1 MFNNNNKKKSEPMSS
16 NKSGKN
22 LPSVNM
28 ISEGT
33 NLTGTLETKND
44 VRIAGTLDG
53 EAKAKGKVIIASSGK
68 VEGNIEAVGADIA
81 GTVDGEVRVTD
92 KLVLRKSAV
101 IEGDIYTKTILA
113 EEGSQINGSFH
124 MSDNIESEMKKND
137 LSSNSSSKASNSSSN
152 NKKKSSS
159 KKSAISSLKEEK

>member
-1 MFNNNNKKKSEPMSS
+1 MFNNNKKKKTDTMNT

-33 NLTGTLETKND
+33 QLDGTLQTKND
-44 VRIAGTLDG
+44 IRVAGTLNG
-53 EAKAKGKVIIASSGK
+53 EAKADGKIIVSSSGK
-68 VEGNIEAVGADIA
+68 VDGNIEAADADIA
-81 GTVDGEVRVTD
+81 GKIDGEVRVTN
-92 KLVLRKSAV
+92 KLVLRKTAV

-124 MSDNIESEMKKND
+124 MSEDIERQMNKNGTSAGAKKTGTTK
-137 LSSNSSSKASNSSSN
+137 SSSSKS
-152 NKKKSSS
+152 
-159 KKSAISSLKEEK
+159 

>member
-1 MFNNNNKKKSEPMSS
+1 MNS

-33 NLTGTLETKND
+33 RLKGTLETKND
-44 VRIAGTLDG
+44 IRIAGTLNG
-53 EAKAKGKVIIASSGK
+53 EAKAKGKVIVSSSGK
-68 VEGNIEAVGADIA
+68 VEGNIEAVDADIA
-81 GTVDGEVRVTD
+81 GTIDGEVRVTN

-101 IEGDIYTKTILA
+101 VEGDIYTKTILA

-124 MSDNIESEMKKND
+124 MSDNIKNEITSNGLSEDLKGGKKPSVD
-137 LSSNSSSKASNSSSN
+137 DAKDAKP
-152 NKKKSSS
+152 KKKA
-159 KKSAISSLKEEK
+159 K

>member
-1 MFNNNNKKKSEPMSS
+1 MSS
-16 NKSGKN
+16 NKTGKN

-33 NLTGTLETKND
+33 ELKGTLETKND

-53 EAKAKGKVIIASSGK
+53 EAKAKGKVIVSSSGK
-68 VEGNIEAVGADIA
+68 VEGNIEAEDADIA
-81 GTVDGEVRVTD
+81 GNIDGEVRVTN
-92 KLVLRKSAV
+92 KLILRKSAV

-124 MSDNIESEMKKND
+124 MSENIKQEMKKNGV
-137 LSSNSSSKASNSSSN
+137 SSGLKSGKKKEDKKSTSSLGKDKSKA
-152 NKKKSSS
+152 KKD
-159 KKSAISSLKEEK
+159 

>member
-1 MFNNNNKKKSEPMSS
+1 MFNNNKKDKESMNS
-16 NKSGKN
+16 NKSDNN

-33 NLTGTLETKND
+33 KLKGTLTTKND

-53 EAKAKGKVIIASSGK
+53 EAEAEGKIIVSSTGR
-68 VEGNIEAVGADIA
+68 VDGNIEAVDADIA
-81 GTVDGEVRVTD
+81 GNIDGEVRVSN
-92 KLVLRKSAV
+92 KLIFRKSAT

-124 MSDNIESEMKKND
+124 MGENVKEEINK
-137 LSSNSSSKASNSSSN
+137 SSKRSSSKLGSSISKDDNSENSA
-152 NKKKSSS
+152 NKEKSKAKKD
-159 KKSAISSLKEEK
+159 

>member
-1 MFNNNNKKKSEPMSS
+1 MFNNNKKNDKSMSS

-33 NLTGTLETKND
+33 ELQGTLETKND
-44 VRIAGTLDG
+44 IRIAGTLDG
-53 EAKAKGKVIIASSGK
+53 EAKAEGKIIVSSTGKVD
-68 VEGNIEAVGADIA
+68 GNIQAVDADIA
-81 GTVDGEVRVTD
+81 GNIDGEVRVTN
-92 KLVLRKSAV
+92 KLILRKTAT

-124 MSDNIESEMKKND
+124 MGDNIENEINKNG
-137 LSSNSSSKASNSSSN
+137 LSSGLK
-152 NKKKSSS
+152 NKKGSSDKSDNPVS
-159 KKSAISSLKEEK
+159 KGKTKINKD

>member
-1 MFNNNNKKKSEPMSS
+1 MFNNNKKKKSESMNS

-33 NLTGTLETKND
+33 KLDGTLHTKND
-44 VRIAGTLDG
+44 IRIAGTLDG
-53 EAKAKGKVIIASSGK
+53 EAKAEGKIIVSSTGK
-68 VEGNIEAVGADIA
+68 VEGNLKGVDADIA
-81 GTVDGEVRVTD
+81 GNINGEVRVTN

-113 EEGSQINGSFH
+113 EEGAQINGSFH
-124 MSDNIESEMKKND
+124 MNENIENEMNKSG
-137 LSSNSSSKASNSSSN
+137 LSDSSKSQNSSKAATGATKEKEKV
-152 NKKKSSS
+152 KKD
-159 KKSAISSLKEEK
+159 

>member
-1 MFNNNNKKKSEPMSS
+1 MFNNDKKKKTSMSS

-33 NLTGTLETKND
+33 ELKGTLETKND
-44 VRIAGTLDG
+44 IRIAGTLDG
-53 EAKAKGKVIIASSGK
+53 EAKAEGKIIVSSSGK
-68 VEGNIEAVGADIA
+68 VDGNIEAEDADIA
-81 GTVDGEVRVTD
+81 GNIDGEVRVTN
-92 KLVLRKSAV
+92 KLILRKSAV

-124 MSDNIESEMKKND
+124 MSENIKQEMKKNGV
-137 LSSNSSSKASNSSSN
+137 SSGLKSGKEKDSKSGSSIGKDKSKI
-152 NKKKSSS
+152 KKD
-159 KKSAISSLKEEK
+159 

>member
-1 MFNNNNKKKSEPMSS
+1 MFNNNKKKKTDTMNT

-33 NLTGTLETKND
+33 QLDGTLQTKND
-44 VRIAGTLDG
+44 IRVAGTLNG
-53 EAKAKGKVIIASSGK
+53 EAKADGKIIVSSSGK
-68 VEGNIEAVGADIA
+68 VDGNIEAADADIA
-81 GTVDGEVRVTD
+81 GKIDGEVRVTN
-92 KLVLRKSAV
+92 KLVLRKTAV

-124 MSDNIESEMKKND
+124 MSEDIERQMNNNGTSAGAKKTGTTK
-137 LSSNSSSKASNSSSN
+137 SSSSK
-152 NKKKSSS
+152 S
-159 KKSAISSLKEEK
+159 KKSDSDKKKIKKD